1 MVARTAVDRLLAG
14 FKSFHAAYYEQRPE
28 RIQPL
33 IDKGQAPEVLVVACS
48 DSRIDP
54 AILMNSEPGEL
65 FVIRN
70 VANLVPPYNPDGS
83 ARGVSSAMEFA
94 VRELKVRHLI
104 VLGHS
109 ACGGIRTLVDTALG
123 RMPEREFLTP
133 WVRTAAEACRH
144 LPKTARTED
153 VARDVEQRA
162 ILLSLRNLRGFPW
175 IVEAE
180 RSGQL
185 DLRGWWYDLAGGA
198 LWEARPGEG
207 ATFRRIWPPAEEHG
221 AAPARG

>member
-1 MVARTAVDRLLAG
+1 MVARGPIERLLAG

-33 IDKGQAPEVLVVACS
+33 VERGQAPEVLVIACS

-65 FVIRN
+65 FVVRN

-83 ARGVSSAMEFA
+83 ARGVSSAMEMA
-94 VRELKVRHLI
+94 IRELKVRHVI

-109 ACGGIRTLVDTALG
+109 GCGGIRTLVETALG
-123 RMPEREFLTP
+123 RAPEREFLTP
-133 WVRTAAEACRH
+133 WVRIAAEACAHVVRGDDAAAAAH
-144 LPKTARTED
+144 E
-153 VARDVEQRA
+153 VEHRA
-162 ILLSLRNLRGFPW
+162 LLLSLRNLRTFPW

-180 RSGQL
+180 RSGEL
-185 DLRGWWYDLAGGA
+185 DLRGWWFDLGGGA
-198 LWEARPGEG
+198 LWEARPGAD
-207 ATFRRIWPPAEEHG
+207 ATFRRIWPAG
-221 AAPARG
+221 GD